1 MTLYSARVHRNDF
14 VESVEGH
21 IPTRAMNK
29 VELLTDGDR
38 YRMLLSRL
46 LRNLPRMLMAMT
58 RRPLSASISRTV
70 RTVS

>member
-1 MTLYSARVHRNDF
+1 MALYSARVHGDDF
-14 VESVEGH
+14 VQSIEGY
-21 IPTRAMNK
+21 IPMGSMGK
-29 VELLTDGDR
+29 VELNMNSDR

-58 RRPLSASISRTV
+58 RRPLSASISRMV